1 MSRHQSRQGDGV
13 EHETAVAKAL
23 VIDPRMSESGM
34 NPNLSLTLSVRV
46 SGVVN
51 ACEDN
56 PVGKGVVALSAV
68 DLAGRLL
75 VLAEVG
81 RADSYYRLARMV
93 ARVLTGS
100 YLKQRRKWC
109 DFARVLAAD
118 PGVEERLVRQAMGWL
133 AGGASRVL

>member
-1 MSRHQSRQGDGV
+1 MR
-13 EHETAVAKAL
+13 AY
-23 VIDPRMSESGM
+23 
-34 NPNLSLTLSVRV
+34 
-46 SGVVN
+46 GVVN

-93 ARVLTGS
+93 ARVLTS
-100 YLKQRRKWC
+100 RYLKQRRKWC
-109 DFARVLAAD
+109 GLARTLAAA
-118 PGVEERLVRQAMGWL
+118 PGVEERLVWQAMRWL
-133 AGGASRVL
+133 EGGGAPWVRP